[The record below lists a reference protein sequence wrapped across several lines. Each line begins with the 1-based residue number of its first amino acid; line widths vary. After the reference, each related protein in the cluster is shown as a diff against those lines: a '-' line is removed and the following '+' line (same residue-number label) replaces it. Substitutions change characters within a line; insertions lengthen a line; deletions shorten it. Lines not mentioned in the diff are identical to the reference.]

1 MFVQK
6 FVKITT
12 VIFDLSLSNIM
23 KPIRI
28 LTLAILTALAAPS
41 LALANTLDLDI
52 SKASSTNPYQVAL
65 VPFLGDNVV
74 TGVINTNLNH
84 TELKANSQNLPK
96 ISSSAEFVANQL
108 AFSQQGYPFV
118 VVGNIT
124 NAGNNKVNIN
134 FEVIEV
140 NSGRV
145 IGGRQSQLADNT
157 ANGLR
162 YAGHV
167 VSDRIYE
174 LLTGKPGDFSGR
186 IAFVEETGD
195 PRNKTSS
202 LKVMDADGQN
212 VVELFRVQGSIFSPN
227 WSPDGNSIAYSV
239 QRPNGLPVI
248 YVQSADG
255 GNQRLVTPYMGQNLG
270 ASFSPDGTTLLFSGS
285 HEKNDPAIYQLH
297 LASGSLK
304 KITNMAGA
312 ENSPSYSPDGRSFVF
327 TADGGSRTPQLYR
340 YDFNTNQATRIASG
354 AAAGPRF
361 SKDGK
366 KIAYVAGSTLVVMNL
381 GGGIQSIA
389 PTSTHES
396 ASFSP
401 NSTRIAYASNNG
413 GQGAITIRSLVTGQ
427 SFTKTATGRV
437 REPSWS
443 NGRKTGF

>member
-1 MFVQK
+1 MK
-6 FVKITT
+6 SLYI
-12 VIFDLSLSNIM
+12 LS
-23 KPIRI
+23 
-28 LTLAILTALAAPS
+28 LAILTALSSVATN
-41 LALANTLDLDI
+41 ANTLELDI
-52 SKASSTNPYQVAL
+52 SKASNTNPYQVAL

-74 TGVINTNLNH
+74 SATVSTNLNY
-84 TELKANSQNLPK
+84 TELKTTSQNLPR
-96 ISSSAEFVANQL
+96 ISTAAEFAANQI
-108 AFSQQGYPFV
+108 AFQQAGYPFV
-118 VVGNIT
+118 VVGSIAQSGGGKAT
-124 NAGNNKVNIN
+124 IN
-134 FEVIEV
+134 FEVIDV

-145 IGGRQSQLADNT
+145 IGGRQTQLADAT
-157 ANGLR
+157 PNGLR

-174 LLTGKPGDFSGR
+174 LITGKPGDFSGR

-227 WSPDGNSIAYSV
+227 WSPDGSMIAYSV

-248 YVQSADG
+248 YIQSADG
-255 GNQRLVTPYMGQNLG
+255 GDQRLVTPYMGQNLG
-270 ASFSPDGTTLLFSGS
+270 PSFSPDGTNLLFSGS
-285 HEKNDPAIYQLH
+285 HQNNDPAIYQLH
-297 LASGSLK
+297 LASGTVK
-304 KITNMAGA
+304 KITNMTGA
-312 ENSPSYSPDGRSFVF
+312 ENSPSYAPDGRSFVF

-354 AAAGPRF
+354 SASGPRY
-361 SKDGK
+361 SSDGK

-413 GQGAITIRSLVTGQ
+413 GQGAITIRNLTTGQ

-443 NGRKTGF
+443 KSRKSSF

>member
-1 MFVQK
+1 MK
-6 FVKITT
+6 TLRL
-12 VIFDLSLSNIM
+12 LSLSVLSV
-23 KPIRI
+23 
-28 LTLAILTALAAPS
+28 LTVSAN
-41 LALANTLDLDI
+41 ANTLELDI
-52 SKASSTNPYQVAL
+52 NKASGTNPYQVAL
-65 VPFLGDNVV
+65 VPFMGDNVV
-74 TGVINTNLNH
+74 SQVINTNLNH
-84 TELKANSQNLPK
+84 TELKTNSQNLPAVH
-96 ISSSAEFVANQL
+96 SSAQFAQNQL
-108 AFSQQGYPFV
+108 PFAQTGYPFV
-118 VVGNIT
+118 VVGSLA
-124 NAGNNKVNIN
+124 NANGGKIHIN
-134 FEVIEV
+134 FEVIETR
-140 NSGRV
+140 SGRV

-174 LLTGKPGDFSGR
+174 LITGKAGDFSGR

-195 PRNKTSS
+195 PRNKTST

-212 VVELFRVQGSIFSPN
+212 VVELFSVQGSIFSPV
-227 WSPDGNSIAYSV
+227 WSPDGNTLAYSV

-248 YVQSADG
+248 YLQSADG
-255 GNQRLVTPYMGQNLG
+255 GNQRLVTPYLGQNLG

-285 HEKNDPAIYQLH
+285 HENNDPAIYQLH
-297 LASGSLK
+297 LASGGLK
-304 KITNMAGA
+304 KITNMTGA
-312 ENSPSYSPDGRSFVF
+312 ENSPSYAPDGRSFVF

-354 AAAGPRF
+354 MASGPRY
-361 SKDGK
+361 SPDGK

-401 NSTRIAYASNNG
+401 NATRIAYASNNG

-443 NGRKTGF
+443 NSRKGF